1 MNNLFFEETS
11 LFDFFGMDESDN
23 EKEEVKTEDIDLS
36 TDADDSDEEEL
47 DTSDDNDSEDSDDA
61 AELDD
66 ESEDSDE
73 SLETSEEPD
82 KSKKTAKESSKNK
95 SSKKTEKVSLPIT
108 CYGRNFKV
116 EIPAGPISN
125 EISIDELVKRLYEMG
140 YKEVAHP
147 SVNPIKSSKCNGLW
161 FSSPSAGS
169 KESSTVGFIKDK
181 AETLTI
187 TDGME
192 QMEISLNDFPGEE
205 ANEISTL
212 EVWQKFEANF
222 PAYAAQTLS
231 IDIKSM
237 VAVPVFATKVTDN
250 EKVEL
255 PCNVHVYGQS
265 ITLTEDDFILE
276 EGDVSPKQI
285 ISKVIEGDTP
295 TALLKKAE
303 DSNYFVEF
311 SGTMIPVN
319 RKSLEV
325 NSSAK
330 VVDAVVKY
338 SLPLNVYFVTLN
350 QNIELTSEH
359 FNGKEKVLEKDVI
372 SLLGNT
378 YSLLKNRDRNI
389 DTYYSKE
396 QNILSVALTS
406 GKKGA
411 EMAPFSLLK
420 RIEPSKLK
428 EAVSSDSFLGII
440 SKDGEDYRLEVTP
453 VFAMWG
459 KLEKLAFGS
468 TYVSKV
474 YMDYKLPKIP
484 RGILKAIAEDFKNHI
499 NIERIARIGWDTVT
513 ESYFIQYPKKARE
526 SKVLIEYEFE
536 PLPSDKYL
544 VVTVHSHNTF
554 APVFSG
560 TDDEDE
566 AITGIYGVI
575 GYLDRDE
582 PVDSF
587 RIGMEG
593 SFSYIPAGI
602 IFEYGGSCYD
612 GENN

>member
-11 LFDFFGMDESDN
+11 LFDFFGMDEDGN
-23 EKEEVKTEDIDLS
+23 KKEEVKTDDIDLS
-36 TDADDSDEEEL
+36 TDTDDADEEEV
-47 DTSDDNDSEDSDDA
+47 DASDDTDSESLDDS
-61 AELDD
+61 DD
-66 ESEDSDE
+66 ESEDSDDD
-73 SLETSEEPD
+73 LEASEDEDEP
-82 KSKKTAKESSKNK
+82 KKPTKETKNK
-95 SSKKTEKVSLPIT
+95 SSKKVEKVSLPIT

-116 EIPAGPISN
+116 EIPAGPISK

-147 SVNPIKSSKCNGLW
+147 NVNPIKSSKCNGLW
-161 FSSPSAGS
+161 FSSPDIGS
-169 KESSTVGFIKDK
+169 KEGSTVGFAKDK
-181 AETLTI
+181 AETLTVA
-187 TDGME
+187 DGME
-192 QMEISLNDFPGEE
+192 QMEISLSDFPGEE
-205 ANEISTL
+205 ADEISTL

-222 PAYAAQTLS
+222 PAYSAQTIN

-237 VAVPVFATKVTDN
+237 VAVPVFTTKVMDKD
-250 EKVEL
+250 KVEL
-255 PCNVHVYGQS
+255 PCNVHVYGES

-276 EGDVSPKQI
+276 EGDISSKQV
-285 ISKVIEGDTP
+285 ISKVLNGDTP
-295 TALLKKAE
+295 TALLKRAE
-303 DSNYFVEF
+303 DNNYYVEF
-311 SGTMIPVN
+311 SGAPVPVN
-319 RKSLEV
+319 KKALEV

-330 VVDAVVKY
+330 ASDAVVKY

-359 FNGKEKVLEKDVI
+359 VGGKEKVLEKDVI

-378 YSLLKNRDRNI
+378 YSLLKNRDRNVE
-389 DTYYSKE
+389 TYYSKE

-411 EMAPFSLLK
+411 EPAPFSLLK
-420 RIEPSKLK
+420 RIEPSALK

-459 KLEKLAFGS
+459 KLEKLAFGN

-474 YMDYKLPKIP
+474 YMDFKLPKIP
-484 RGILKAIAEDFKNHI
+484 RSILREIAEDFKNHI

-513 ESYFIQYPKKARE
+513 ESYFVQYPKNTRE

-544 VVTVHSHNTF
+544 VVTIHSHNTF

-582 PVDSF
+582 PVDNF

-593 SFSYIPAGI
+593 SFSYIPAGL
-602 IFEYGGSCYD
+602 IFKYGGNCD
-612 GENN
+612 GEND